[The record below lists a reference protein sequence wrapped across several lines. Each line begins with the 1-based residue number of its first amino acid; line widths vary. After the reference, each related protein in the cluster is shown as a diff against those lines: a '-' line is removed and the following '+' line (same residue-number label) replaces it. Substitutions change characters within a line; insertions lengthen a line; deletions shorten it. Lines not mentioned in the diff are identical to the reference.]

1 MENKTARWPE
11 NQLMDKIIECF
22 QKFSYWSMRAFRAE
36 IPQPEAFIR
45 EVLDR
50 VAVLHRSGR
59 FANQWALKP
68 EFEPMVQRKGALP
81 GSETTAPLNQD
92 LPDESD
98 DEDDGDVKMEDV
110 L

>member
-1 MENKTARWPE
+1 
-11 NQLMDKIIECF
+11 MDRIIDCF
-22 QKFSYWSMRAFRAE
+22 QKFSYWSMRALRAE